1 VDNAPQ
7 ILEGDQMALADWLGL
22 GGQPENFTDWN
33 SARNFVFDVIVNN
46 PRISPQEKID
56 LQKLEEQAYKENTG
70 KWFLSER
77 EEIARYYN
85 YLFNN
90 AKTYTKDQRLL
101 NVFAVANGTAIDVAD
116 PNKVAGIDTTKQAQ
130 TVSGFVAVFALVG
143 LYVFLKK

>member
-1 VDNAPQ
+1 
-7 ILEGDQMALADWLGL
+7 MALADWLGL

-46 PRISPQEKID
+46 PRISAEEKVN

-85 YLFNN
+85 YLANN
-90 AKTYTKDQRLL
+90 AKTYTNDQRLL
-101 NVFAVANGTAIDVAD
+101 NVFAVASGTASDVAD
-116 PNKVAGIDTTKQAQ
+116 PTRASGINPAKEI
-130 TVSGFVAVFALVG
+130 SGFGGTIGTLAFVG
-143 LYVFLKK
+143 LVFYVLTKK